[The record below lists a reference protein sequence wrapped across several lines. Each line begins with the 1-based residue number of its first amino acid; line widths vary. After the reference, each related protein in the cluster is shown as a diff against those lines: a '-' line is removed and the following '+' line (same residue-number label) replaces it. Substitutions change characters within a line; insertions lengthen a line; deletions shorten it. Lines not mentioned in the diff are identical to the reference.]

1 MIMASSSCEP
11 TAYRLRLF
19 ASLFGLVCGDRAW
32 LAVAASGRGLPLG
45 DERFALSVGIVV
57 GVGVGIAFGIVVVVV
72 VVVVVVA
79 SRRDAG
85 LSAAAAPPRLLH
97 RRRRRPRGFADIGPG
112 PPPTLYGSGHVYDFE
127 VCVHVHAYDF
137 HSITLEI
144 CKQQSS
150 CGALVA
156 RLVVEVAGVCRSV
169 VIMRH
174 AGSVQ
179 KSAALGG
186 WGEVRHE
193 RFPKCILRQ

>member
-32 LAVAASGRGLPLG
+32 LAVGASGRGLPLG

-57 GVGVGIAFGIVVVVV
+57 GIGIAVGIGI

-127 VCVHVHAYDF
+127 VCVHDKLQV
-137 HSITLEI
+137 
-144 CKQQSS
+144 
-150 CGALVA
+150 
-156 RLVVEVAGVCRSV
+156 
-169 VIMRH
+169 
-174 AGSVQ
+174 
-179 KSAALGG
+179 
-186 WGEVRHE
+186 
-193 RFPKCILRQ
+193 

>member
-57 GVGVGIAFGIVVVVV
+57 GIGIAVGIGI

-112 PPPTLYGSGHVYDFE
+112 PPPTLYGSGHEYDILKFVYM
-127 VCVHVHAYDF
+127 CMHMCMCMHMLKYMNF
-137 HSITLEI
+137 HNITLI
-144 CKQQSS
+144 K
-150 CGALVA
+150 LA
-156 RLVVEVAGVCRSV
+156 RRATPGRKLQPHPADQRD
-169 VIMRH
+169 
-174 AGSVQ
+174 
-179 KSAALGG
+179 
-186 WGEVRHE
+186 
-193 RFPKCILRQ
+193 